1 MRLST
6 MPTDVLIGV
15 CRRLRLCSAL
25 VCVHNQA
32 LDDFHS
38 PVDELLAASSASG
51 ELGEISISAD
61 LAGEWRDALPPPLAP
76 MAADERRA
84 CAQKVNIVGAKLCA
98 VERCVLS
105 PAPCA
110 PTP

>member
-1 MRLST
+1 MRLSA
-6 MPTDVLIGV
+6 MPSDVLIGV

-61 LAGEWRDALPPPLAP
+61 IACEWRDALPPPLAP
-76 MAADERRA
+76 MAAEERRA
-84 CAQKVNIVGAKLCA
+84 CAQKVNCVRTKSCV
-98 VERCVLS
+98 VERCALS
-105 PAPCA
+105 PAPSVS
-110 PTP
+110 TS